1 MALQAAAE
9 DLISHRCSPVL
20 LAGDKAGRAGL
31 RVRKASRFTSSLP
44 VPRAGADFNWFV
56 VRFALRLSD
65 VLQNQC
71 NFDLGRTSRVGLR
84 NVFLVFLCATGAAF
98 ARAEDLT
105 TTAGKTFHDI
115 QVLSRSS
122 SAVLIQSREGEFQ
135 FSLSEL
141 KPADREKF
149 SKNLTKAIE
158 LPALTVIGEQKGEF
172 STEPERSRT
181 ETFVGKEMQR
191 QEEQKQEA
199 RKKRIESYQPIQIFR
214 GVSFSLGTT
223 DPKNDLAILPDY
235 LSADYG
241 RQSPEIVEKDLKVFR
256 TSLDNS
262 SP

>member
-1 MALQAAAE
+1 VPRYLCDCDAGQATRVGR
-9 DLISHRCSPVL
+9 LRNGIFVL
-20 LAGDKAGRAGL
+20 L
-31 RVRKASRFTSSLP
+31 FT
-44 VPRAGADFNWFV
+44 
-56 VRFALRLSD
+56 LST
-65 VLQNQC
+65 L
-71 NFDLGRTSRVGLR
+71 
-84 NVFLVFLCATGAAF
+84 AAYG
-98 ARAEDLT
+98 EDLT

-122 SAVLIQSREGEFQ
+122 STLLVQSREGEFQ

-141 KPADREKF
+141 KPADRERF

-158 LPALTVIGEQKGEF
+158 LPALTVIGEQKVDF
-172 STEPERSRT
+172 STSPESSRG
-181 ETFVGKEMQR
+181 ETFVQKEMQR

-235 LSADYG
+235 LSPDYG
-241 RQSPEIVEKDLKVFR
+241 RQSPEILEKDIKIFR
-256 TSLDNS
+256 TSLNNP